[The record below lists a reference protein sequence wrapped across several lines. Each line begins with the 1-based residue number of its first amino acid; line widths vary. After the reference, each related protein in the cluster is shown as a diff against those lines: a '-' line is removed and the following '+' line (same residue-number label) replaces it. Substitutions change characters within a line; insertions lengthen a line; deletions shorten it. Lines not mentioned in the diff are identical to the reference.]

1 MLLLNPL
8 SLSILDIY
16 NLMSLIT
23 KAFYIKDYEDFDF
36 LYGHDDKI
44 LDCNALQLALFGYHL
59 PLTSGMH
66 KITMT
71 G

>member
-36 LYGHDDKI
+36 LYGHDNKI
-44 LDCNALQLALFGYHL
+44 LDCNALQLV
-59 PLTSGMH
+59 T
-66 KITMT
+66 KITLNYWERIFK
-71 G
+71 GKF

>member
-8 SLSILDIY
+8 SHSILDIY

-36 LYGHDDKI
+36 LYGHDNKI
-44 LDCNALQLALFGYHL
+44 LDCNALQLVTKKNTELLGKVFKG
-59 PLTSGMH
+59 
-66 KITMT
+66 KF
-71 G
+71 

>member
-1 MLLLNPL
+1 MLLLNRL
-8 SLSILDIY
+8 SHSILDIY

-44 LDCNALQLALFGYHL
+44 LDCNALHRYVLKDEFLSKY
-59 PLTSGMH
+59 
-66 KITMT
+66 
-71 G
+71 